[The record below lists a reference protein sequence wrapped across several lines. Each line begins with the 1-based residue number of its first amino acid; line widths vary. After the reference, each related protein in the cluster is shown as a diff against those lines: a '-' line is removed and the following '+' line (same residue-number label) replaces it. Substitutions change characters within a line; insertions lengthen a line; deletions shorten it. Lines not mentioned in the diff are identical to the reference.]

1 MAIVNPRKT
10 VSNPLIGVA
19 ALAGILGIAGVF
31 IGRLQGAPHP
41 FQSYLMGFVMWLVVT
56 LGCLGLAIL
65 INLVRGRFGYPIL
78 GFVSAGARLLPLM
91 ALLFVPILFSLPD
104 IYAWA
109 RPEAV
114 AADPV
119 LQHRQAFLNP
129 VGFGI
134 RALVYFAIW
143 IGIGALLAG
152 WSRKQDQ
159 TGDESWERKRMSLAA
174 PAAIVFV
181 ITMTLAVT
189 DWIMSLEPHWYST
202 IFGLL
207 FVAGELLTALA
218 LAIAYLA
225 YTKPTEPMKSLV
237 KPKHFHD
244 LGTLLFTLVVFWAY
258 LAFSQFLI
266 IWSADIPEEITY
278 YAARAEGAWK
288 EVGAAVM
295 FLHFALPFLILLSA
309 RAKRT
314 PKVIGGVAI
323 LLLGMRVVE
332 MLWAVAPSLH
342 RSGPMLNWIDA
353 SAFLGI
359 GGIWVAGLLWQLAKD
374 PSPPEYAL
382 RHLENDHA

>member
-1 MAIVNPRKT
+1 MAV
-10 VSNPLIGVA
+10 VSPSKPLSSPLGAVA
-19 ALAGILGIAGVF
+19 AAVGVLGIAGVF
-31 IGRLQGAPHP
+31 AGKAQGLPHA
-41 FQSYLMGFVMWLVVT
+41 FQSYLMGFLMWLVLT
-56 LGCLGLAIL
+56 LGCLGLTIL

-91 ALLFVPILFSLPD
+91 ALLFVPILVFLPD

-129 VGFGI
+129 AGFAI
-134 RALVYFAIW
+134 RAALYFAIW
-143 IGIGALLAG
+143 IGIAALLAR

-159 TGDESWERKRMSLAA
+159 TGDEDWERKRMSFGALAA
-174 PAAIVFV
+174 ILFV
-181 ITMTLAVT
+181 ITVTLSVT
-189 DWIMSLEPHWYST
+189 DWIMSLESHWYST

-207 FVAGELLTALA
+207 FVSGELLTALA
-218 LAIAYLA
+218 LAMAYLA
-225 YTKPTEPMKSLV
+225 YSKPGGPLNGLV

-266 IWSADIPEEITY
+266 IWSADLPEEITY

-295 FLHFALPFLILLSA
+295 FLHFLLPFLILLSA

-314 PKVIGGVAI
+314 PKFIGAVAVFM
-323 LLLGMRVVE
+323 LAMRVLE

-342 RSGPMLNWIDA
+342 RPGPMVNWLDA
-353 SAFLGI
+353 AAFLGI
-359 GGIWVAGLLWQLAKD
+359 GGIWVAAFLWRFSERSAPHQYVVH
-374 PSPPEYAL
+374 E
-382 RHLENDHA
+382 LEKSHD